1 MVEQVAVNDKVV
13 GSTPARGAMIKVTE
27 QVAFFM
33 AGLDE
38 NQQMVRWRG
47 EYYWAN
53 EQQNNKQWTS
63 RSRSQ
68 Q

>member
-1 MVEQVAVNDKVV
+1 MAEQVAVNDKVV

-38 NQQMVRWRG
+38 NQQMVR
-47 EYYWAN
+47 
-53 EQQNNKQWTS
+53 
-63 RSRSQ
+63 
-68 Q
+68 